1 MGYLCK
7 LSRHL
12 KNNVYPMRSLADLSN
27 NYLMESDLAFFNK
40 LLQFQNA
47 FYSTEQKEDVLAQLL
62 QELCEVTKSTCAGLI
77 NNKNRLGDIFVNN
90 GQVGLLHATF
100 QNTRAT
106 TGKNYQI
113 KKIGEQSML
122 ICSIRD
128 ADGILGLLYLIRSGP
143 AFTAEHYAGIKSAI
157 PVING
162 MLAFINLSEKTAPEL
177 ALQLRKTAGLQ
188 SLIESLDDIILEL
201 DEHTV
206 IKKVWVKDKTK
217 LFMPPELFIDKTLIE
232 VMGGFAYVF
241 IECIQALLISGERQE
256 CIYPDFDLNK
266 DLWYCAKFQKIDVGE
281 AEGVRVICV
290 IEDITSKKLMSDQLQ
305 QNTVELKRI
314 NNLLDI
320 GLDISKMGGWEYH
333 LLSRDLF
340 VTRQINDIKD
350 LAHDVVL
357 DYKSVFDYFDHSN
370 KIILLNTLSEAF
382 KGPHPF
388 DIELELTSAANDKKW
403 VRLAGVPV
411 LENGKVQSFRG
422 ILKDITHNRKNQE
435 ELIAAKNLAEQ
446 IARKRTEILSIMSHE
461 IRTPLNGI
469 IGICNLLNQKDF
481 PDPQT
486 REYIGHLSFS
496 SNHLLNL
503 VNDIL
508 DLEKI
513 ENKKMELNET
523 EGNLTVLVGNII
535 KQFDSLAEVKGLEL
549 KFHTDE
555 GIPSSIIF
563 DELRLGRI
571 LNNLIG
577 NAIKFTE
584 KGEIV
589 VSLTALSK
597 KDDAVRVLFKV
608 RDTGIGI
615 PEHLHNLVFDKFH
628 QVQQAS
634 HRQQQGTGLGLSIT
648 KGLVSLFKSEII
660 LRSRMNEGTVFEF
673 EIDFK
678 IGKRS
683 EQRKVFKKEEVQ
695 IRNFLPGLKLL
706 IVDDNPVNLLVAKRQ
721 LGNFGIDAEQAD
733 NGYTA
738 LTMLHDKAFDIILI
752 DLHMPG
758 MDGYQLARQVQVE
771 YPATKVVIFTADIL
785 EEVRMRLRE
794 MGILYVLSKPF
805 NPDEM
810 HELLLEVINDNV

>member
-1 MGYLCK
+1 
-7 LSRHL
+7 
-12 KNNVYPMRSLADLSN
+12 MRSLADLPN
-27 NYLMESDLAFFNK
+27 NYLKESDLAFFNK
-40 LLQFQNA
+40 LLQFQDA
-47 FYSTEQKEDVLAQLL
+47 FYLTERKEKVLAQLL
-62 QELCEVTKSTCAGLI
+62 HELCGVTQSNCAGLI
-77 NNKNRLGDIFVNN
+77 NNKNRLADIFVND
-90 GQVGLLHATF
+90 GQVGLLQATF
-100 QNTRAT
+100 QNTRANA
-106 TGKNYQI
+106 GKNYQI
-113 KKIGEQSML
+113 KKIGDQSML

-128 ADGILGLLYLIRSGP
+128 ADGILGLLYFIRSGP
-143 AFTAEHYAGIKSAI
+143 AFNAEDYASIKSAI
-157 PVING
+157 PVVNG
-162 MLAFINLSEKTAPEL
+162 MLSFINLSDKTAPEL
-177 ALQLRKTAGLQ
+177 ALQLRKTASLQ

-206 IKKVWVKDKTK
+206 IKKVWVKDETK
-217 LFMPPELFIDKTLIE
+217 LFMPPELFIDKTLTE

-241 IECIQALLISGERQE
+241 IERIQALLISGERQE
-256 CIYPDFDLNK
+256 CVYPDFDLNK
-266 DLWYCAKFQKIDVGE
+266 NLWYCAKFQKIDMGD
-281 AEGVRVICV
+281 EGLRIICV
-290 IEDITSKKLMSDQLQ
+290 IEDITAKKLMSDQLQ

-333 LLSRDLF
+333 LQSRDLF

-350 LAHDVVL
+350 LGHDVVL
-357 DYKSVFDYFDHSN
+357 DYKTVFDYFDHSN
-370 KIILLNTLSEAF
+370 KIILLNALNEAF
-382 KGPHPF
+382 KGSLPF
-388 DIELELTSAANDKKW
+388 DIELELTSATQQKKW
-403 VRLAGVPV
+403 VRIAGVPV
-411 LENGKVQSFRG
+411 FENGAVQSFRG

-469 IGICNLLNQKDF
+469 IGICNLLDQKVF
-481 PDPQT
+481 SDPQT

-513 ENKKMELNET
+513 ENKKMELNEA
-523 EGNLTVLVGNII
+523 EGDLTALVGNII

-549 KFHTDE
+549 KFHADE
-555 GIPSSIIF
+555 GIPSAIFF

-584 KGEIV
+584 KGEIL
-589 VSLTALSK
+589 VSLTIVSK
-597 KDDAVRVLFKV
+597 KEDVVRVRFKV
-608 RDTGIGI
+608 EDTGIGI
-615 PEHLHNLVFDKFH
+615 PDHLHNLVFDKFH

-648 KGLVSLFKSEII
+648 KGLVSLFKSEIM
-660 LRSRMNEGTVFEF
+660 LRSRMDEGTVFEF

-678 IGKRS
+678 IVKRP
-683 EQRKVFKKEEVQ
+683 ELRTVFKGEGQ
-695 IRNFLPGLKLL
+695 IRNILPGLKLL
-706 IVDDNPVNLLVAKRQ
+706 IVDDNPVNLLVAKHQ
-721 LGNFGIDAEQAD
+721 LVNFGIDAEQAD

-738 LTMLHDKAFDIILI
+738 LTMLKEKEFDIILI

-758 MDGYQLARQVQVE
+758 MDGYQLARQVQIDH
-771 YPATKVVIFTADIL
+771 PATKVVIFTADIL
-785 EEVRMRLRE
+785 EEVRIRLTE

-810 HELLLEVINDNV
+810 HELLLEVINNNV

>member
-1 MGYLCK
+1 
-7 LSRHL
+7 
-12 KNNVYPMRSLADLSN
+12 MRSLADLTN
-27 NYLMESDLAFFNK
+27 NYLAEPDLAFFNR

-47 FYSTEQKEDVLAQLL
+47 FYATEHKEEVLRQLL
-62 QELCEVTKSTCAGLI
+62 QELCGVTKSNCAGLI
-77 NNKNRLGDIFVNN
+77 NNKNRLGDLFVNE
-90 GQVGLLHATF
+90 GQIGLLHATF
-100 QNTRAT
+100 QNTRANA
-106 TGKNYQI
+106 GKHYQI
-113 KKIGEQSML
+113 KKIGDQSML

-128 ADGILGLLYLIRSGP
+128 KDGILGLFYLIRSGA
-143 AFTAEHYAGIKSAI
+143 AFTAEHYEGIKSAI
-157 PVING
+157 PFING
-162 MLAFINLSEKTAPEL
+162 MLSFINLSDKTAPEL
-177 ALQLRKTAGLQ
+177 EVQLRKTAGLQ

-241 IECIQALLISGERQE
+241 IECINALLASGERQE

-266 DLWYCAKFQKIDVGE
+266 NLWYCAKFQKIDVGKA

-305 QNTVELKRI
+305 QNTLELKRI

-357 DYKSVFDYFDHSN
+357 DYKSIFDYFDHSN
-370 KIILLNTLSEAF
+370 KIILLNTLNEAF
-382 KGPHPF
+382 KGSQPF
-388 DIELELTSAANDKKW
+388 DIELELTSARNDKKW

-411 LENGKVQSFRG
+411 LENGTVQSFRG

-446 IARKRTEILSIMSHE
+446 VARKRTEILSIMSHE

-481 PDPQT
+481 PDPQA

-513 ENKKMELNET
+513 ENKKMELHET
-523 EGNLTVLVGNII
+523 EGNLTALVGNII

-549 KFHTDE
+549 KFHMDE
-555 GIPSSIIF
+555 EIPSTIFF

-584 KGEIV
+584 KGEVV
-589 VSLTALSK
+589 VSLTTLSK
-597 KDDAVRVLFKV
+597 KEDVVRVLFKV
-608 RDTGIGI
+608 EDTGIGI
-615 PEHLHNLVFDKFH
+615 PDHLHNLVFDKFH

-660 LRSRMNEGTVFEF
+660 LRSRMDEGTVFEF

-678 IGKRS
+678 IVHRP
-683 EQRKVFKKEEVQ
+683 EMRKVLKGEGQV
-695 IRNFLPGLKLL
+695 RNILPGLKLL
-706 IVDDNPVNLLVAKRQ
+706 IVDDNPVNLLVARRQ
-721 LGNFGIDAEQAD
+721 LGNFGVDAEQAD

-738 LTMLHDKAFDIILI
+738 LVMLKEKEFDIILI

-771 YPATKVVIFTADIL
+771 HPATKVVIFTADIL
-785 EEVRMRLRE
+785 EEVRMRLAE

-810 HELLLEVINDNV
+810 HELLLEVINSDV

>member
-7 LSRHL
+7 LSERL
-12 KNNVYPMRSLADLSN
+12 KNNEYPMRSLADLSN
-27 NYLMESDLAFFNK
+27 NYLAEPDLAFFNK

-47 FYSTEQKEDVLAQLL
+47 FYSTEHKEEVLTQLL
-62 QELCEVTKSTCAGLI
+62 QELCALTNSNCAGLI
-77 NNKNRLGDIFVNN
+77 NNKNRLGDLFVNN

-100 QNTRAT
+100 QNTRANA
-106 TGKNYQI
+106 GKYYQI
-113 KKIGEQSML
+113 KKIGDQSML

-143 AFTAEHYAGIKSAI
+143 AFTSEHYAVVKSAI

-162 MLAFINLSEKTAPEL
+162 MLAFINLSDKTAPAL

-241 IECIQALLISGERQE
+241 MERIQTLLASGERQE

-266 DLWYCAKFQKIDVGE
+266 DLWYCAKFQKIDVGKDE
-281 AEGVRVICV
+281 EGIRVICV

-305 QNTVELKRI
+305 QNTLELKRI

-357 DYKSVFDYFDHSN
+357 DYKSVFDYFDHDN
-370 KIILLNTLSEAF
+370 KIILLNTLNEAF
-382 KGPHPF
+382 KGSQPF
-388 DIELELTSAANDKKW
+388 DIELELTSAVKDKKW

-411 LENGKVQSFRG
+411 LENGAVQSFRG
-422 ILKDITHNRKNQE
+422 ILKDITHNKKNQE

-446 IARKRTEILSIMSHE
+446 VARKRTEILSIMSHE

-486 REYIGHLSFS
+486 KEYIGHLSFS

-513 ENKKMELNET
+513 ENKKMELHET
-523 EGNLTVLVGNII
+523 AGNLTALVGNII

-555 GIPSSIIF
+555 EMPSTIFF

-577 NAIKFTE
+577 NAVKFTE
-584 KGEIV
+584 RGEIV
-589 VSLTALSK
+589 VSLTTVSK
-597 KDDAVRVLFKV
+597 KEDLVRVRFKV
-608 RDTGIGI
+608 EDTGIGI
-615 PEHLHNLVFDKFH
+615 PDHLHNLVFDKFH

-660 LRSRMNEGTVFEF
+660 LRSRMDEGTVFEF

-678 IGKRS
+678 IVNRP
-683 EQRKVFKKEEVQ
+683 ELRKVFRGEGQV
-695 IRNFLPGLKLL
+695 RNILPGLKLL
-706 IVDDNPVNLLVAKRQ
+706 IVDDNPVNLLVARRQ
-721 LGNFGIDAEQAD
+721 LVNFGVDAEQAD

-738 LTMLHDKAFDIILI
+738 LVMLKEKEFDIILI

-758 MDGYQLARQVQVE
+758 MDGYQLARQVQIDH
-771 YPATKVVIFTADIL
+771 PATKVIIFTADIL
-785 EEVRMRLRE
+785 EEVRMRLTE

-810 HELLLEVINDNV
+810 HELLLEVINNNV

>member
-1 MGYLCK
+1 
-7 LSRHL
+7 
-12 KNNVYPMRSLADLSN
+12 MRSLADLSN
-27 NYLMESDLAFFNK
+27 NYLKESDLAFFNK

-47 FYSTEQKEDVLAQLL
+47 FYSTEHKEDVLAKLL
-62 QELCEVTKSTCAGLI
+62 HELCEVTQSNCAGLI
-77 NNKNRLGDIFVNN
+77 NNKNRLADVFVNN

-106 TGKNYQI
+106 AGKNYQI
-113 KKIGEQSML
+113 KKIGDQSML

-143 AFTAEHYAGIKSAI
+143 AFTAEHYAGIKPAI

-162 MLAFINLSEKTAPEL
+162 MLAFINLSDKTAPEL
-177 ALQLRKTAGLQ
+177 AHQLRKTANLQ

-217 LFMPPELFIDKTLIE
+217 LFMPPELFIDKTLTE

-241 IECIQALLISGERQE
+241 IDCIQALLISGERQE
-256 CIYPDFDLNK
+256 CVYPDFDLNK
-266 DLWYCAKFQKIDVGE
+266 DLWYCAKFQKIDVGKE
-281 AEGVRVICV
+281 ADGVRVICV

-333 LLSRDLF
+333 LLSKDLF

-350 LAHDVVL
+350 LGHDVVL
-357 DYKSVFDYFDHSN
+357 DYKTVFDYFDHSN
-370 KIILLNTLSEAF
+370 KIILLNTLNEAF
-382 KGPHPF
+382 KESQPF
-388 DIELELTSAANDKKW
+388 DIELELTSAAQHKKW

-411 LENGKVQSFRG
+411 FENEKLQSFRG
-422 ILKDITHNRKNQE
+422 ILKDITHNRKSQE

-469 IGICNLLNQKDF
+469 IGICNLLNQNDF
-481 PDPQT
+481 SDPQT
-486 REYIGHLSFS
+486 REYVSHLSFS

-513 ENKKMELNET
+513 ENKKMELNEA
-523 EGNLTVLVGNII
+523 EGDLTALVGNII
-535 KQFDSLAEVKGLEL
+535 KQFDSLAEVKGLAL
-549 KFHTDE
+549 KFHADE
-555 GIPSSIIF
+555 RIPSAIIF
-563 DELRLGRI
+563 DALRLGRI
-571 LNNLIG
+571 LNNLVG

-589 VSLTALSK
+589 VSLTTVSK
-597 KDDAVRVLFKV
+597 KEDTVSVLFKV
-608 RDTGIGI
+608 EDTGIGI
-615 PEHLHNLVFDKFH
+615 PDHLHNLVFDKFH

-660 LRSRMNEGTVFEF
+660 LRSRMDEGTVFEF

-678 IGKRS
+678 IVKKP
-683 EQRKVFKKEEVQ
+683 ELRKVLKREGKV
-695 IRNFLPGLKLL
+695 RNILPGLKLL
-706 IVDDNPVNLLVAKRQ
+706 IVDDNPVNLLVARRQ

-738 LTMLHDKAFDIILI
+738 LVMLQEKEFDVILI

-758 MDGYQLARQVQVE
+758 MDGYQLARKVQVDH
-771 YPATKVVIFTADIL
+771 PATKVIIFTADIL
-785 EEVRMRLRE
+785 EEVRMRLSE

-810 HELLLEVINDNV
+810 HELLLEVINNNV

>member
-1 MGYLCK
+1 
-7 LSRHL
+7 
-12 KNNVYPMRSLADLSN
+12 MRSLADLSN
-27 NYLMESDLAFFNK
+27 NYLKESDLTFFNK

-47 FYSTEQKEDVLAQLL
+47 FYLTEHKEEVLVQLL
-62 QELCEVTKSTCAGLI
+62 HELCEVTQSSCAGLI
-77 NNKNRLGDIFVNN
+77 NNKNRLADIFVND

-100 QNTRAT
+100 QNTHANA
-106 TGKNYQI
+106 GKSYEI
-113 KKIGEQSML
+113 KKVGDQSML

-128 ADGILGLLYLIRSGP
+128 ADGILGLLYLIRSGS
-143 AFTAEHYAGIKSAI
+143 AFTSKDYAGIKSAM
-157 PVING
+157 PVVNG
-162 MLAFINLSEKTAPEL
+162 MLSFINLSDKTAPEL
-177 ALQLRKTAGLQ
+177 AIQLRKTASLQ

-201 DEHTV
+201 DEYTV

-217 LFMPPELFIDKTLIE
+217 LFMPPELFIEKTLAE

-241 IECIQALLISGERQE
+241 IERIQALLISGERQE
-256 CIYPDFDLNK
+256 CVYPDFDLNK
-266 DLWYCAKFQKIDVGE
+266 NLWYCAKFQKIDVGN
-281 AEGVRVICV
+281 EGVRVICV

-305 QNTVELKRI
+305 QNTAELKRI

-350 LAHDVVL
+350 LSHDVVL
-357 DYKSVFDYFDHSN
+357 DYKTAFDYFDHSN
-370 KIILLNTLSEAF
+370 KIILLNALTEAF
-382 KGPHPF
+382 KESLPF
-388 DIELELTSAANDKKW
+388 DIELELTSATQQKKW
-403 VRLAGVPV
+403 VRLAGIPV
-411 LENGKVQSFRG
+411 FENGAVQSFRG

-469 IGICNLLNQKDF
+469 IGICNLLDQKDF

-513 ENKKMELNET
+513 ENKKMELNES
-523 EGNLTVLVGNII
+523 EGDLSAWVGNII

-549 KFHTDE
+549 KFHADE
-555 GIPSSIIF
+555 GIPSVIVF
-563 DELRLGRI
+563 DALRLGRI

-589 VSLTALSK
+589 VSLTTISK
-597 KDDAVRVLFKV
+597 KEDVVRVRFKV
-608 RDTGIGI
+608 EDTGIGI
-615 PEHLHNLVFDKFH
+615 PDHLHNLVFDKFH

-634 HRQQQGTGLGLSIT
+634 HRQQQQGTGLGLSIT

-660 LRSRMNEGTVFEF
+660 LRSRIDEGTVFEF

-678 IGKRS
+678 IVKKP
-683 EQRKVFKKEEVQ
+683 ELRKVFKGEEQV
-695 IRNFLPGLKLL
+695 RNILPGLKLL
-706 IVDDNPVNLLVAKRQ
+706 IVDDNPVNLLVARRQ
-721 LGNFGIDAEQAD
+721 LVNFGIDAEQAD

-738 LTMLHDKAFDIILI
+738 LTMLKEREFDIILI

-758 MDGYQLARQVQVE
+758 MDGYQLARQVQIDH
-771 YPATKVVIFTADIL
+771 PATKVVIFTADIL
-785 EEVRMRLRE
+785 EEVRMRLTE

-810 HELLLEVINDNV
+810 HELLLEVINNNV

>member
-1 MGYLCK
+1 
-7 LSRHL
+7 
-12 KNNVYPMRSLADLSN
+12 MRSLADLSN
-27 NYLMESDLAFFNK
+27 NYLKESDLAFFNK

-47 FYSTEQKEDVLAQLL
+47 FYLTEHKEEVLTQLL
-62 QELCEVTKSTCAGLI
+62 HELCEVTKSNCAGLI
-77 NNKNRLGDIFVNN
+77 NNKNRLADIFVND

-106 TGKNYQI
+106 AGKNYQI

-128 ADGILGLLYLIRSGP
+128 ADGILGLLYLIRSGS
-143 AFTAEHYAGIKSAI
+143 AFTAEDYAGVKSAI

-162 MLAFINLSEKTAPEL
+162 MLAFINLSDKTAPEL
-177 ALQLRKTAGLQ
+177 ALQLRKTASLQ

-217 LFMPPELFIDKTLIE
+217 LFMPPELFIDKTLTE

-241 IECIQALLISGERQE
+241 IECIQTLLISGERQE
-256 CIYPDFDLNK
+256 CVYPDFDLNK
-266 DLWYCAKFQKIDVGE
+266 DLWYCAKFQKIDVGN
-281 AEGVRVICV
+281 EGVRVICV

-350 LAHDVVL
+350 LSHDVVL
-357 DYKSVFDYFDHSN
+357 DYKTVFDYFDHSN
-370 KIILLNTLSEAF
+370 KIILLNVLSEAF
-382 KGPHPF
+382 KGSVPF
-388 DIELELTSAANDKKW
+388 DIELELTSATQQKKW

-411 LENGKVQSFRG
+411 FENETVQSFRG

-469 IGICNLLNQKDF
+469 IGICNLLDQKDF

-486 REYIGHLSFS
+486 REYVSHLSFS

-513 ENKKMELNET
+513 ENKKMELNEV
-523 EGNLTVLVGNII
+523 EGDLSALVGNII

-549 KFHTDE
+549 KFHADK
-555 GIPSSIIF
+555 GIPSTIIF

-584 KGEIV
+584 KGEVV
-589 VSLTALSK
+589 VSLTTVSK
-597 KDDAVRVLFKV
+597 KEEVVRVRFKV
-608 RDTGIGI
+608 EDTGIGI
-615 PEHLHNLVFDKFH
+615 PDHLHNLVFDKFH

-660 LRSRMNEGTVFEF
+660 LRSRMDEGTVFEF

-678 IGKRS
+678 IVKGP
-683 EQRKVFKKEEVQ
+683 ELRKVFKGEGQV
-695 IRNFLPGLKLL
+695 RNILPGLKLL
-706 IVDDNPVNLLVAKRQ
+706 IVDDNPVNLLVARRQ
-721 LGNFGIDAEQAD
+721 LVNFGIDAEQAD

-738 LTMLHDKAFDIILI
+738 LEMLKEKEFDIILI

-758 MDGYQLARQVQVE
+758 MDGYQLARQVQIDH
-771 YPATKVVIFTADIL
+771 PATKVVIFTADIL
-785 EEVRMRLRE
+785 EEVRMRLTE

-810 HELLLEVINDNV
+810 HGLLLEVINNNA